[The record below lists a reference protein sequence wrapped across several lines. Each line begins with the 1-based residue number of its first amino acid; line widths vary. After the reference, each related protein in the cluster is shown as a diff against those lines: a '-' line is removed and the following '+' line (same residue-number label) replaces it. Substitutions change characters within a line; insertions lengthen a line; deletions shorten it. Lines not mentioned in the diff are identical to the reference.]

1 MTPYVACIVAFFGCL
16 ILTPLVKLYS
26 SRKGLISYPKEDR
39 WHKKPT
45 ALLGGIAIYI
55 SFSLPLFFQLNLG
68 SVIPHI
74 TERGINPISPPSFVA
89 VVWIGATLLFV
100 LGLIDDFLRIKPH
113 SKLVGQIITATIVTY
128 LGFRLN
134 WFESLSLDMMITIIW
149 IIGISNA
156 FNLIDN
162 MDGLCAGIAC
172 IAAFF
177 LCAVYFGNFPELSLV
192 GFALAGSLAGFLI
205 YNFNPASIFMGDCGS
220 LFIGFTLA
228 MLTLQYPQSGI
239 GHGISIYAVPIIVL
253 IVPIFDTTMVTI
265 IRTLSGRKASTGGK
279 DHTSHRLVL
288 LGFSEKKA
296 VLFLYGIGMVSGI
309 AALFVSKADT
319 MTSPTV
325 IAPVG
330 LSFLLMGIYLAQL
343 RVYPEKEFSALRD
356 RAYTPILLELTY
368 KKHLLLVILDLG
380 IITFSYYLSYR
391 LILDTYDI
399 SIYFDAF
406 LSSLPVI
413 IACKIVV
420 FFIIGVYRG
429 IWRHMSSND
438 VFVYLKASFL
448 GSTIS
453 VALVA
458 IIFKFQ
464 NFPKSIILIDWLIT
478 TGLLLGTRGSFR
490 LFVDTMKRS
499 SLEGDAVLIYGAGC
513 GGEILLREILNN
525 KSYRLKPI
533 GFIDDDPLK
542 KGKKILGYSVLGK
555 LKDLEKIS
563 SERGINGIIVSFSRP
578 RQGEDLHSLEEFCS
592 RKGIFIRRLS
602 ININA
607 MHQQSKTSY

>member
-1 MTPYVACIVAFFGCL
+1 MTTYLPCIVSFFACL
-16 ILTPLVKLYS
+16 VLTPVVKLIS
-26 SRKGLISYPKEDR
+26 IKKGLLSYPKEDR

-45 ALLGGIAIYI
+45 ALLGGIAIYV
-55 SFSLPLFFQLNLG
+55 SFSLPLFFQLDFG
-68 SVIPHI
+68 TVIPHLA
-74 TERGINPISPPSFVA
+74 ERGINPISPPSFAA
-89 VVWIGATLLFV
+89 VVWIGATLLFL
-100 LGLIDDFLRIKPH
+100 LGIVDDFYHIKPH
-113 SKLVGQIITATIVTY
+113 SKLVGQIITAAVVTY

-172 IAAFF
+172 IATFF
-177 LCAVYFGNFPELSLV
+177 LCVIYFENFPEFSMV

-228 MLTLQYPQSGI
+228 MLTLQYPQSGM
-239 GHGISIYAVPIIVL
+239 GHGISIYAVPIILL
-253 IVPIFDTTMVTI
+253 IVPVFDTTMVTI

-288 LGFSEKKA
+288 LGFSEKNA
-296 VLFLYGIGMVSGI
+296 VLFLYGIGVVSGI
-309 AALFVSKADT
+309 AALFVNKADT

-325 IAPVG
+325 IAPLG
-330 LSFLLMGIYLAQL
+330 LSFLLLGTYLAQL
-343 RVYPEKEFSALRD
+343 RVYPEKEFSSLRD
-356 RAYTPILLELTY
+356 RAYTPILIELTY
-368 KKHLLLVILDLG
+368 KKHLLLVLLDLG

-391 LILDTYDI
+391 LILDAQDI
-399 SIYFDAF
+399 NVYFDAF

-420 FFIIGVYRG
+420 FFTSGVYRG

-448 GSTIS
+448 GSIIS

-458 IIFKFQ
+458 IIFKFE
-464 NFPKSIILIDWLIT
+464 NFPKSIILIDWMIT

-525 KSYRLKPI
+525 KSYRLKPV

-542 KGKKILGYSVLGK
+542 KGKKILGYNVLGK

-563 SERGINGIIVSFSRP
+563 SERSINGIIVSFSRVK
-578 RQGEDLHSLEEFCS
+578 QAEHMVILGEYCS
-592 RKGIFIRRLS
+592 RKGIFLKRLS
-602 ININA
+602 INI
-607 MHQQSKTSY
+607 STFDLGITG

>member
-1 MTPYVACIVAFFGCL
+1 MTTYLPCIVSFFACL
-16 ILTPLVKLYS
+16 VLTPVVKLIS
-26 SRKGLISYPKEDR
+26 IKKGLLSYPKEDR

-45 ALLGGIAIYI
+45 ALLGGIAIYV
-55 SFSLPLFFQLNLG
+55 SFSLPLLFQLDF
-68 SVIPHI
+68 STVIPHLA
-74 TERGINPISPPSFVA
+74 ERGINPLNPPSFPA
-89 VVWIGATLLFV
+89 VVWIGSTLLFL
-100 LGLIDDFLRIKPH
+100 LGIVDDFYHIKPH
-113 SKLVGQIITATIVTY
+113 SKLVGQIITAAVVTY

-172 IAAFF
+172 ISAIF
-177 LCAVYFGNFPELSLV
+177 LCAIYFENFPELSLV

-228 MLTLQYPQSGI
+228 MLTLQYPQSGM
-239 GHGISIYAVPIIVL
+239 GHGISIYAVPIILL
-253 IVPIFDTTMVTI
+253 IVPVFDTTMVTI

-288 LGFSEKKA
+288 LGFSEKNA
-296 VLFLYGIGMVSGI
+296 VLFLYGIGAVSGI
-309 AALFVSKADT
+309 AALFVNKADT

-325 IAPVG
+325 IAPLG
-330 LSFLLMGIYLAQL
+330 LSFLLLGIYLAQL
-343 RVYPEKEFSALRD
+343 RVYPEKEFSSLRD

-391 LILDTYDI
+391 LILDAQDI
-399 SIYFDAF
+399 NIYFDAF

-413 IACKIVV
+413 IACKLVV
-420 FFIIGVYRG
+420 FFTIGVYRG

-448 GSTIS
+448 GSAIS

-525 KSYRLKPI
+525 KTYKLKPV
-533 GFIDDDPLK
+533 GFVDDDPLK
-542 KGKKILGYSVLGK
+542 KGKKILGYSVLGRF
-555 LKDLEKIS
+555 KDLEKIS
-563 SERGINGIIVSFSRP
+563 AARSINGIIVSFSRTKHADQL
-578 RQGEDLHSLEEFCS
+578 RSLEEFCS
-592 RKGIFIRRLS
+592 QKRIFLKKLS
-602 ININA
+602 ININT
-607 MHQQSKTSY
+607 MNH